1 MPHHSSASVP
11 RHVAIIM
18 DGNGRWAQQRRLPR
32 AAGHRAGVK
41 ATRRIV
47 REAARRGV
55 EVLSLFAFSSENW
68 YRPASE
74 VGLLMD
80 LFLRTLQR
88 EVEDLRRHDI
98 RIRFVGDHDAFPVG
112 LREQMER
119 AESIT
124 AGNSGLDLVVAVG
137 YGGRW
142 DMAQAARALAR
153 DVEDGRLQAADVDAE
168 RLGARLSLAR
178 LPDPDLFVRTGGE
191 YRISNFLLWNLAYTE
206 LYFTDVLWP
215 DFDEAELELA
225 INWFAGRERRFGRV
239 VDAAAR

>member
-1 MPHHSSASVP
+1 
-11 RHVAIIM
+11 M
-18 DGNGRWAQQRRLPR
+18 DGNGRWAQRRHLPR

-47 REAARRGV
+47 REVARRGV

-68 YRPASE
+68 QRPATE

-88 EVEDLRRHDI
+88 EIDDLRRNDI
-98 RIRFVGDHDAFPVG
+98 CISFIGDHDAFPDG
-112 LREQMER
+112 LRKQMAD
-119 AESIT
+119 AEATT
-124 AGNSGLDLVVAVG
+124 AGNSGLKLMVAVG

-142 DMAQAARALAR
+142 DMGQAARALALE
-153 DVEDGRLQAADVDAE
+153 VEQGRLQAAQVDAE
-168 RLGARLSLAR
+168 HLGSHLSLGD

-215 DFDEAELELA
+215 DFGEEELQRA
-225 INWFAGRERRFGRV
+225 FDWFAGRERRFGRV
-239 VDAAAR
+239 AEAAVHS